1 MEQRMAVI
9 LAAGK
14 GTRMKS
20 ALYKVL
26 HPICGISM
34 VEHVV
39 RAVEQSHVEKIVT
52 IVGHGAE
59 QVKEV
64 LGERTEYALQ
74 AEQLGTGHAVQQAA
88 ENLAHLAGHTLVIC
102 GDTPLLSSQ
111 TLNDLF
117 AYHEAQGAGATILT
131 AVADDATG
139 YGRIVRDSTGRVLR
153 IVEQKDASVEEQ
165 AIKEF
170 NTGTYIFDNQVLFNS
185 LKQVTND
192 NAQGEYYLTD
202 VIEVAR
208 HAGKKVVAYVMKDEN
223 EALGVNDRV
232 ALAQATDLMRM
243 RINEQHMRNGVTLVH
258 PRSNYIEVDVEIGA
272 DTTVELNVMLK
283 GNTKIGANCF
293 IGANSEIVDSQ
304 IADGVSITQSVIEES
319 TVATGTTIGP
329 FAHLRPNSHLGEDV
343 HIGNF
348 VEVKNSTLG
357 NGVKSGHLT
366 YVGDSDLGQ
375 DINIGCGTIFVN
387 YDGKK
392 KHRSVVGDQVFI
404 GCNANIVSPVKIG
417 DRAFIGAGTTVTQDV
432 PAEALALSRVKQ
444 VNLLNY
450 WQKFIKK

>member
-1 MEQRMAVI
+1 MAVI

-39 RAVEQSHVEKIVT
+39 RAVEQSHVAKIVT

-59 QVKEV
+59 QVKDV

-88 ENLAHLAGHTLVIC
+88 TSLAHLEGHTLVIC

-208 HAGKKVVAYVMKDEN
+208 HAGKKVAAYVMKDTN

-283 GNTKIGANCF
+283 GKTKIGANCF

-304 IADGVSITQSVIEES
+304 IAEGVSITQSVIEES

-357 NGVKSGHLT
+357 KGVKSGHLT

-417 DRAFIGAGTTVTQDV
+417 DRAFIGAGTTVTEDV
-432 PAEALALSRVKQ
+432 PAESLALSRVKQ